1 MCSGENADLE
11 VALIKI
17 INIVALRSPRL
28 PIARRDAAAS
38 PA

>member
-1 MCSGENADLE
+1 MCSGEDADME

-17 INIVALRSPRL
+17 IIVALRAPRL
-28 PIARRDAAAS
+28 PIVRRDAAAS